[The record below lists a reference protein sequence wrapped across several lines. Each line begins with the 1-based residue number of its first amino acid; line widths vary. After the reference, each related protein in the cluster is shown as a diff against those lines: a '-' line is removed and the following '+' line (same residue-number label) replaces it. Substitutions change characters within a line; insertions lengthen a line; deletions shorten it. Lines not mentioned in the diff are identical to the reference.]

1 MSKTT
6 AKTDELN
13 LLAAI
18 PQPFLALNRDGQL
31 MYLNLAAEEFF
42 AASRNLM
49 IGKTFSSFVPFG
61 SPILS
66 LIEQVFKTGHSVNEY
81 NIDLGTP
88 RNGRKK
94 PVDVLVAPVSS
105 DASGTVGSFND
116 IDDLESVIVII
127 QQRSIA
133 SKIDQQLTHR
143 GAVRSVSGMAAMLAH
158 EIKNPLS
165 GIRGAAQLLESD
177 LSEADKNLTSLI
189 CAEADR
195 IAGLVDEF
203 EVFTDSPREFDENL
217 NIHSILNHVI
227 QLARAG
233 FAKKLKINEVYD
245 PSLPPLRGNRDQ
257 LIQVFLNLVKNGA
270 EACDAKNGEITLI
283 TAFRPGVRLA
293 VPGKGKRVSLPL
305 EFSVIDNGAGIDE
318 DLKHIIFEP
327 FVTGK
332 QGGSGLGLALVAKII
347 GDHGGII
354 ECETESG
361 QTIFRVLMPMSA
373 TPSDTQEN
381 INE

>member
-1 MSKTT
+1 MSKTAT
-6 AKTDELN
+6 PPNETN

-18 PQPFLALNRDGQL
+18 PQPFLALNRAGVVE
-31 MYLNLAAEEFF
+31 YVNLAAEEFF
-42 AASRNLM
+42 AASRNTLLEQP
-49 IGKTFSSFVPFG
+49 FSAFVPFG
-61 SPILS
+61 SPLLS
-66 LIEQVFKTGHSVNEY
+66 LVEQVFKSGHSVNEY

-94 PVDVLVAPVSS
+94 PVDVLVSPVSPEIS
-105 DASGTVGSFND
+105 DSP
-116 IDDLESVIVII
+116 ESVIVII

-165 GIRGAAQLLESD
+165 GIRGAAQLLEPD
-177 LSEADKNLTSLI
+177 LGEQNRSLTSLI
-189 CAEADR
+189 CTETDR
-195 IAGLVDEF
+195 IAALVDEF
-203 EVFTDSPREFDENL
+203 EVFTDSPKEFDEDL
-217 NIHSILNHVI
+217 NIHSILNHVT

-233 FAKKLKINEVYD
+233 FAKNLKINEIYD

-257 LIQVFLNLVKNGA
+257 LIQVFLNLVKNAA

-293 VPGKGKRVSLPL
+293 VPGKDKRVSLPL
-305 EFSVIDNGAGIDE
+305 EFSVIDNGSGIDE
-318 DLKHIIFEP
+318 DLRPIIFEP
-327 FVTGK
+327 FVSGK
-332 QGGSGLGLALVAKII
+332 KGGSGMGLALVAKII

-354 ECETESG
+354 ECETDAG
-361 QTIFRVLMPMSA
+361 QTVFRVLMPMSA
-373 TPSDTQEN
+373 KNPNRREEN
-381 INE
+381 DE

>member
-31 MYLNLAAEEFF
+31 TYLNLAAEEFF
-42 AASRNLM
+42 AVSRNLM
-49 IGKTFSSFVPFG
+49 IGKTFNLFVPFG
-61 SPILS
+61 SPIIS

-94 PVDVLVAPVSS
+94 PVDVLVAPVFLE
-105 DASGTVGSFND
+105 ALGTVKSFKD
-116 IDDLESVIVII
+116 TDDLESVIVII

-177 LSEADKNLTSLI
+177 LNEADKSLTSLI

-217 NIHSILNHVI
+217 NIHSILRI
-227 QLARAG
+227 TG
-233 FAKKLKINEVYD
+233 FGSIFY
-245 PSLPPLRGNRDQ
+245 
-257 LIQVFLNLVKNGA
+257 
-270 EACDAKNGEITLI
+270 EI
-283 TAFRPGVRLA
+283 
-293 VPGKGKRVSLPL
+293 
-305 EFSVIDNGAGIDE
+305 
-318 DLKHIIFEP
+318 
-327 FVTGK
+327 
-332 QGGSGLGLALVAKII
+332 
-347 GDHGGII
+347 
-354 ECETESG
+354 
-361 QTIFRVLMPMSA
+361 
-373 TPSDTQEN
+373 
-381 INE
+381 

>member
-105 DASGTVGSFND
+105 DASGTVGPFND

-158 EIKNPLS
+158 EIKNPFLV
-165 GIRGAAQLLESD
+165 
-177 LSEADKNLTSLI
+177 SE
-189 CAEADR
+189 E
-195 IAGLVDEF
+195 
-203 EVFTDSPREFDENL
+203 PRNYL
-217 NIHSILNHVI
+217 KVI
-227 QLARAG
+227 
-233 FAKKLKINEVYD
+233 
-245 PSLPPLRGNRDQ
+245 
-257 LIQVFLNLVKNGA
+257 
-270 EACDAKNGEITLI
+270 
-283 TAFRPGVRLA
+283 
-293 VPGKGKRVSLPL
+293 
-305 EFSVIDNGAGIDE
+305 
-318 DLKHIIFEP
+318 
-327 FVTGK
+327 
-332 QGGSGLGLALVAKII
+332 
-347 GDHGGII
+347 
-354 ECETESG
+354 
-361 QTIFRVLMPMSA
+361 
-373 TPSDTQEN
+373 
-381 INE
+381 